1 MLAFM
6 APRWKHKFE
15 QLRVSPSQVE
25 LSGATSFMFLVS
37 VEVDSD
43 IGWDS
48 DSGAEWVRES
58 GGGAL
63 GTITYSDSV
72 SEVQATYTP
81 PTHFYN
87 QT

>member
-1 MLAFM
+1 MVTFM

-25 LSGATSFMFLVS
+25 LSGAASFMFFVS

-43 IGWDS
+43 MGWDS

-58 GGGAL
+58 GGAQARAAASRSASQVAL
-63 GTITYSDSV
+63 YLRGLD
-72 SEVQATYTP
+72 
-81 PTHFYN
+81 
-87 QT
+87 